1 MKKIENNFAVTGF
14 VGKDAL
20 CYVQHKASLP
30 MKPVTANEF
39 SIFFIT
45 IIFRSYTIN
54 FYNASRY
61 CSHRA
66 APRIAVQYSFY
77 SEHQKKK
84 EDCADTS
91 LVRMKCPVT
100 ALAVLH
106 YSFALRKM
114 M

>member
-1 MKKIENNFAVTGF
+1 
-14 VGKDAL
+14 
-20 CYVQHKASLP
+20 
-30 MKPVTANEF
+30 MKPVTAKEF

-45 IIFRSYTIN
+45 INFRSYTIN

-84 EDCADTS
+84 EDCTDTP
-91 LVRMKCPVT
+91 LVRMKCPAT
-100 ALAVLH
+100 ATAVLQ

>member
-1 MKKIENNFAVTGF
+1 
-14 VGKDAL
+14 
-20 CYVQHKASLP
+20 
-30 MKPVTANEF
+30 MKPVTAKEF
-39 SIFFIT
+39 STFFIT

-54 FYNASRY
+54 FYNAPRY

-84 EDCADTS
+84 EDCTDTP

-100 ALAVLH
+100 ATAVLH